1 MLNLLNRLLKAEVV
15 FLVLLGSAI
24 AIYTAADA
32 IETNSQDSHLKEE
45 RLYRARKIAR
55 TRSVRLGTADFSLL

>member
-1 MLNLLNRLLKAEVV
+1 MLNLLNRLLKAEVI

-32 IETNSQDSHLKEE
+32 TETNSQDSYLNLKEE
-45 RLYRARKIAR
+45 RLYRPIESER
-55 TRSVRLGTADFSLL
+55 